1 MGISGSRLALSVVG
15 YGYWG
20 PNMARNVCES
30 QDFRLAS
37 VCERD
42 EDRISECRRR
52 HPSTWIDRE
61 FDEILA
67 NPRVEAVAVA
77 TPPATHYPLVR
88 QALEAGKH
96 VLVEKP
102 LATTAA
108 DAAELVALAERNE
121 LVLMPGHTF
130 LYSPPV
136 NKIRQLIDEN
146 VLGEIYFVTS
156 SRMNLGKY
164 QRDGVVLDL
173 APHDLSILCYWLD
186 DRVVEVAAHGSSIIV
201 DGVHETAFLTLTFA
215 SGTTANV
222 QISWL
227 APRKVR
233 QMVLVGSRR
242 MVQYEDGSADESVRI
257 YDRGLDYEPP
267 TSFGE
272 YRLTYRAGDMVAP
285 RVEAAEPLALELADF
300 ANAIRTGE
308 QPRSS
313 ATFGLE
319 IVLAVEALQESL
331 KARGAPVAVP
341 SVAELMPMV
350 ANGNGAHANGN
361 GTHGNGAG
369 TRANGART
377 HANGNG
383 AHANGDEAHAGAGAR
398 AE

>member
-1 MGISGSRLALSVVG
+1 MAIIAQRLGLSVVG

-20 PNMARNVCES
+20 PNMARNVLES
-30 QDFRLAS
+30 RDFRLVS

-42 EDRISECRRR
+42 EDRIAECRHR
-52 HPSTWIDRE
+52 HPSTGIDRE
-61 FDEILA
+61 FDAVLMDT
-67 NPRVEAVAVA
+67 RVDAVAIA
-77 TPPATHYPLVR
+77 TPPATHYPLAR
-88 QALEAGKH
+88 RALEAGKH

-102 LATTAA
+102 LSTTAA
-108 DAAELVALAERNE
+108 DAGELVALAERE
-121 LVLMPGHTF
+121 ALVLMPGHTF

-136 NKIRQLIDEN
+136 NKIRDLIHEG
-146 VLGEIYFVTS
+146 VLGDIYFVTS

-173 APHDLSILCYWLD
+173 APHDLSILSYWLD
-186 DRVVEVAAHGSSIIV
+186 DRLVEASAQGSSV
-201 DGVHETAFLTLTFA
+201 FEDGVPETAFITLTFA
-215 SGTTANV
+215 GGTTANV

-227 APRKVR
+227 APRKLR

-272 YRLTYRAGDMVAP
+272 YRLTYRTGDMVAP

-300 ANAIRTGE
+300 AEAIRTGGR
-308 QPRSS
+308 PRSS

-319 IVLAVEALQESL
+319 IVLAVEALQRSL
-331 KARGAPVAVP
+331 AAGGAPVAVP
-341 SVAELMPMV
+341 SLAKPTPVGANGNG
-350 ANGNGAHANGN
+350 AYTNGNGAHANGN
-361 GTHGNGAG
+361 G
-369 TRANGART
+369 
-377 HANGNG
+377 
-383 AHANGDEAHAGAGAR
+383 AHANGAGVHARGAAGVP